1 MLCSY
6 CKTFDYDELTSQQGY
21 RHHTSWEELG
31 ASAKQG
37 CSICQLLKKK
47 KKNNA
52 TPPKGQIILRIVRNH
67 QFPIPSTL
75 ASAVLRLE
83 HLGYEPA
90 MYLELTVYTDYSK
103 VALQY

>member
-21 RHHTSWEELG
+21 RHHTSWEELV

-47 KKNNA
+47 NNNA
-52 TPPKGQIILRIVRNH
+52 TPLKGQIILRIAHNH

-83 HLGYEPA
+83 PLGYA
-90 MYLELTVYTDYSK
+90 TYSELTVCTDYSK